1 MKRFSLLLVCL
12 LGLGLSMVWAQANK
26 NKVQRN
32 RVAIQQPKPKYKFK
46 AAPVY
51 LGNSTLRGGL
61 IAKKTFDSLV
71 QEGLT
76 AIDSAGIAAKVIQF
90 RVYYKERN
98 LYEDS
103 LGNYYVDTEML
114 TDFSRGNKLNSY
126 MGGSLVDRTKKGDT
140 AIFDDIV
147 VMLPDSL
154 TVQGCPMTFVIGK

>member
-1 MKRFSLLLVCL
+1 MGKYQSIEAARRGQDRLDNQYGGYRYQIREIKTNEVRFSNR
-12 LGLGLSMVWAQANK
+12 SMGQAL
-26 NKVQRN
+26 QD
-32 RVAIQQPKPKYKFK
+32 RVD
-46 AAPVY
+46 
-51 LGNSTLRGGL
+51 ND
-61 IAKKTFDSLV
+61 FDSLV